1 MQAFIWI
8 RERRVEE
15 ERSEIE
21 EEDDNETSSKLQAP
35 SSKPQR

>member
-8 RERRVEE
+8 REWRVEE

-21 EEDDNETSSKLQAP
+21 KEDDNETSSKLQAP
-35 SSKPQR
+35 SSKLQR